1 MQLFQKSRLLDKV
14 CSQFLLQKFK
24 RGIFYL
30 KSFDCCLNDIIVT
43 DKDTGSQH
51 FRTRTILIC
60 SISTKV

>member
-43 DKDTGSQH
+43 DKDTADMA
-51 FRTRTILIC
+51 IC
-60 SISTKV
+60 